1 MVRLTW
7 VVDDI
12 ASRPLWAEHG
22 YAMWIAAPGGQVLLD
37 TGGSG
42 DVLLHNLG
50 VLGLDPQRLDAL
62 VLSHGHDDHTGGLE
76 ALLSH
81 LRPGTP
87 VFAHPTLFT
96 QRYSTKSGKLR
107 ARGLR
112 VSQGDLPGH
121 VVFSFNAG
129 PVEVVPGVWTTG
141 EVQPRP
147 DPEGRSPHHFVKLGD
162 AMVADPYA
170 DDLSLVVQ
178 VAGDRMLLL
187 CGCCHAGLLNTLAQA
202 RRVRQEPIVAVAGG
216 VHLAGA
222 SDDVIDKT
230 VSTLGTMDSLR
241 ILWLGHCSGQE
252 ILEAARADLSD
263 VLVRQGSAGQHLV
276 MDAGEVVCE

>member
-1 MVRLTW
+1 MIRLTW
-7 VVDDI
+7 VVDDS
-12 ASRPLWAEHG
+12 ASRPLWVEHG

-50 VLGLDPQRLDAL
+50 VLGLDPEWLDAL
-62 VLSHGHDDHTGGLE
+62 VLSHGHDDHTGGLA
-76 ALLSH
+76 ALLST
-81 LRPGTP
+81 LRSGTP

-96 QRYSTKSGKLR
+96 QRYSTKSGELR
-107 ARGLR
+107 ERGLR
-112 VSQGDLPGH
+112 VSQHDLPGH
-121 VVFSFNAG
+121 VVFSLNAG
-129 PVEVVPGVWTTG
+129 PIEVVPGVWTTG

-147 DPEGRSPHHFVKLGD
+147 DPEGRSPHHFAKRGD
-162 AMVADPYA
+162 DMVADPYA
-170 DDLSLVVQ
+170 DDLSLVVR

-202 RRVRQEPIVAVAGG
+202 RRVRQEPIMAVAGG

-222 SDDVIDKT
+222 PDEAIDKT

-241 ILWLGHCSGQE
+241 ALWLGHCSGQE
-252 ILEAARADLSD
+252 ILEAARADLSG
-263 VLVRQGSAGQHLV
+263 VLVRQGSAGRHLV
-276 MDAGEVVCE
+276 IDAGEVV